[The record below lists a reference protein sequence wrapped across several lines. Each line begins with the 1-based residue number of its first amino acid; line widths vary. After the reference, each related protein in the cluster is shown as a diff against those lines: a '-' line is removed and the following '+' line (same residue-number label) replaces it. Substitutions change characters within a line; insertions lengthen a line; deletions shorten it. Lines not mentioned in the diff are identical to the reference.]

1 MQKFD
6 GKDLCCDTTYGTAG
20 YEFELNSLLPLNEFE
35 EGVPVTFCLSNRENF
50 AFMELFFSQYAIT
63 LVQYSL
69 VPLSVTLPHNFMKP
83 LL

>member
-6 GKDLCCDTTYGTAG
+6 GKDLCCDTTYGTTG

-50 AFMELFFSQYAIT
+50 GFMELFFSQYAIT

-69 VPLSVTLPHNFMKP
+69 GPLSVTLPHNFMKP